1 MIFWIRKVIW
11 GDESSC
17 LLSSAWSYPGP
28 GIVWTY
34 IRVSSTSISEVAY
47 FPHGGLISSLL
58 WNQGSLPQGLSRHF
72 TSIGFTTYVVWY
84 TVFLFY
90 FYFFLVLP
98 LYCYQPISLHPCA
111 HMLSHVIPWTS
122 AHQTPPSMDFS
133 RQEYLSGL
141 PFPSPC
147 IFIFYIYLISSKSQL
162 SWEQKLWQ
170 WQAAAQNCVPS
181 ALRSQSGW
189 SVSKSHDYS
198 GAGHSKEQRWQL
210 LQGGSREREAKASGS
225 IQRQ

>member
-17 LLSSAWSYPGP
+17 LLSSAWSYLGP
-28 GIVWTY
+28 GIIWTY
-34 IRVSSTSISEVAY
+34 IWVSSTSIGEVAY

-58 WNQGSLPQGLSRHF
+58 WNQGSLPQGLSLPLHIHRVYYLCGLISCIF
-72 TSIGFTTYVVWY
+72 I
-84 TVFLFY
+84 
-90 FYFFLVLP
+90 FFLVLP

-122 AHQTPPSMDFS
+122 AHQTPLSMDFS
-133 RQEYLSGL
+133 RREYLSGL

-162 SWEQKLWQ
+162 SWEQKRWQ
-170 WQAAAQNCVPS
+170 WQAAAQNSAPS
-181 ALRSQSGW
+181 ALRSRSGW

-198 GAGHSKEQRWQL
+198 GAGHSKEQSWQL
-210 LQGGSREREAKASGS
+210 LQRGSREREAEASWS